1 MHGETIKFTR
11 PQQKFSVRI
20 FLNIAD
26 CEVGSVTSRVV
37 ICLDKCSN
45 SDEFN
50 YLPLTDE
57 FEENVR
63 QTGWIAGL

>member
-1 MHGETIKFTR
+1 M
-11 PQQKFSVRI
+11 FSVCI
-20 FLNIAD
+20 FLYIAD
-26 CEVGSVTSRVV
+26 CERGFATSRVV
-37 ICLDKCSN
+37 IYLGKCSN

>member
-1 MHGETIKFTR
+1 MHGETIKFTSA
-11 PQQKFSVRI
+11 QQTFSVLI
-20 FLNIAD
+20 FLNAVD
-26 CEVGSVTSRVV
+26 CEGGCVTSRVV

-57 FEENVR
+57 SEENVR

>member
-1 MHGETIKFTR
+1 
-11 PQQKFSVRI
+11 VRGALLQAGLSI
-20 FLNIAD
+20 YL
-26 CEVGSVTSRVV
+26 G
-37 ICLDKCSN
+37 KCSN
-45 SDEFN
+45 SDDFN